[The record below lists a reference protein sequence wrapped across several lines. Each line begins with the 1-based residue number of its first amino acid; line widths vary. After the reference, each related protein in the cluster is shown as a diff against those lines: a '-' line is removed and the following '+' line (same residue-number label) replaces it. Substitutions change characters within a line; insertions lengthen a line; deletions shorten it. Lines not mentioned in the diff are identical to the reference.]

1 MLKLLS
7 YILKNG
13 IATVSKPSPPLTPDA
28 NGMPALSKEPCSGSE
43 CNACAK
49 ACPTSAI
56 EVSNASTGG
65 KISLDLGKCIGCH
78 LCIDVCPTGT
88 IVENHSTMIAKKERK
103 DLILRNDQSN
113 LADSTKKKAKP
124 PSTTQSLSILFPD
137 ANKNDSVIKEN
148 LFRQSLHARVVCTG
162 CSACDMEI
170 GACTNPVFDLERFG
184 VHIVASPRFADA
196 LLVTGPVG
204 KGMRDSLLRC
214 YSAMPDPK
222 VVVAVGTCAI
232 SGGVHQGG
240 YAEANG
246 VDKHLPVAVYIPG
259 CPPHPWTIIHGILL
273 AMGKINDP

>member
-13 IATVSKPSPPLTPDA
+13 IATVSKPCPPLDPGA
-28 NGMPALSKEPCSGSE
+28 NGMPALSKEPCSGNE

-49 ACPTSAI
+49 ACPTEAI
-56 EVSNASTGG
+56 EVSNAPTGG

-78 LCIDVCPTGT
+78 LCIDLCPTGT
-88 IVENHSTMIAKKERK
+88 IVENLSTTIAKKDRNE
-103 DLILRNDQSN
+103 LILHNDQVDATASI
-113 LADSTKKKAKP
+113 KKKTKS
-124 PSTTQSLSILFPD
+124 PSATQQLSVLYPENNISNDLV
-137 ANKNDSVIKEN
+137 KNN
-148 LFRQSLHARVVCTG
+148 LFRQSLHARVVSTG

-232 SGGVHQGG
+232 SGGVHKGG

-246 VDKHLPVAVYIPG
+246 VDKHLPVSVYIPG

-273 AMGKINDP
+273 AMGKMED